1 MVIAIGSSEILP
13 KEKETDRNQL
23 VEVLGQMQAAHAAG
37 AINMDF
43 QSQSN
48 VPVIVYRYNATM

>member
-1 MVIAIGSSEILP
+1 MP
-13 KEKETDRNQL
+13 REKETDRNQL
-23 VEVLGQMQAAHAAG
+23 FEVLGQMQAAHAAG

-48 VPVIVYRYNATM
+48 VPAIVYTYNATM